1 MTKISKVTLSLILCL
16 TLCFPVAA
24 ANLDA
29 GTEYLGS
36 YTVENEGG
44 ITAHTSD
51 PYALSVSAEAGGS
64 EYIDTF
70 DDFVREI
77 VRRMEEREE
86 HIVLKYSRDSV
97 VDDGFFD
104 TLFERIFQHTGDPR
118 GGDYLRYQY
127 SNYKCSYEGFKRSG
141 ICYYTFTFSLKYYTN
156 TEQEAAVDRAVEKIV
171 QIIKQNYTT
180 DYEKTIAIYRFV
192 TNNTEYDNEN
202 LNNSSYKLKY
212 SAYAALLNKTA
223 VCQGYANLI
232 YRLALE
238 LGIDCRIISGI
249 GNGGAHAWNIIRGDD
264 GRYYLFDA
272 TWDAQRIRADR
283 EYAYIFCGSEEFDDH
298 IADESFLTAEF
309 TSRYPISTDSYK
321 LKDVGHI
328 SDGAFR
334 INRYATSVQSGEKSG
349 ICLVCGAK
357 SERISIPYVHAEDVY
372 KNYVSK
378 SWSEDGIN
386 FVSSNGL
393 MGDTGNGDFKQTGKM
408 TRSMFVTVLY
418 RLAGSP
424 TVLSASPFTDLDP
437 AQSWYH
443 NAVVWAYENGIVT
456 GTSAATFAP
465 NAEVTREQ
473 IATFLYRYTVNY
485 LKVDVS
491 GVKNDISS
499 FPDAGSVGSYA
510 KDALAWANGVGLI
523 KGQSSGDKSFLAP
536 KNDATREEVAVIIFR
551 FCTAE

>member
-1 MTKISKVTLSLILCL
+1 MDVDGFVGGIVCLSLCRNDPIVNINNLVNYKISATLI
-16 TLCFPVAA
+16 
-24 ANLDA
+24 N
-29 GTEYLGS
+29 
-36 YTVENEGG
+36 
-44 ITAHTSD
+44 
-51 PYALSVSAEAGGS
+51 
-64 EYIDTF
+64 
-70 DDFVREI
+70 
-77 VRRMEEREE
+77 
-86 HIVLKYSRDSV
+86 
-97 VDDGFFD
+97 
-104 TLFERIFQHTGDPR
+104 
-118 GGDYLRYQY
+118 
-127 SNYKCSYEGFKRSG
+127 
-141 ICYYTFTFSLKYYTN
+141 
-156 TEQEAAVDRAVEKIV
+156 
-171 QIIKQNYTT
+171 
-180 DYEKTIAIYRFV
+180 
-192 TNNTEYDNEN
+192 
-202 LNNSSYKLKY
+202 
-212 SAYAALLNKTA
+212 
-223 VCQGYANLI
+223 
-232 YRLALE
+232 
-238 LGIDCRIISGI
+238 
-249 GNGGAHAWNIIRGDD
+249 
-264 GRYYLFDA
+264 
-272 TWDAQRIRADR
+272 
-283 EYAYIFCGSEEFDDH
+283 DH

-491 GVKNDISS
+491 GVKIDISS